1 MNNQDKLSIRKGAS
15 QSTDPAIAAK
25 ELFESLNQP
34 DISLA
39 LFYCSPE
46 YDIKQLGVELNRYFS
61 KINLIGCTTAGE
73 ITPDGYLSG
82 SITGVSVASKDF
94 TVVTKRI
101 NHLSNFEMSQ
111 GEELAHA
118 VTQEMESLGKQAD
131 GTKTFGFLLIDGL
144 STQEEAVIS
153 SIYRSLRDIELFG
166 GSAGDGVRFEQTY
179 IYHEGAFHKDIA
191 IFTLMNTN
199 QPFTVFKTQHF
210 IDSDAKMV
218 VTEADPA
225 HRIVTEINGEPA
237 AQEYAR
243 MVGLEVDKLTPQI
256 FSAHPVVVQVGGQH
270 FVRSIQKVNEDESLS
285 FFCAIDEGIVLTVAK
300 GIDMVENLKS
310 LFVDVREKVGKP
322 QLVLG
327 CDCILRN
334 LELNQEGLRD
344 EISELMT
351 ENNVI
356 GFATYGEQYNAMH
369 VNQTFTGVAIG

>member
-25 ELFESLNQP
+25 ELFESLDQP